1 MCACKMHIVGQT
13 HVSVFDKYESLRIII
28 VARQQ
33 PQTQLFSLEL
43 RDLRGKSLANPWKKH
58 DNIPL

>member
-1 MCACKMHIVGQT
+1 MCACNMHIVGQT

-43 RDLRGKSLANPWKKH
+43 RDLRGRCWVCIFSAASY
-58 DNIPL
+58 

>member
-1 MCACKMHIVGQT
+1 MHIVGQT

-43 RDLRGKSLANPWKKH
+43 RDLRGRCWVCIFSAASY
-58 DNIPL
+58 